1 MAEAS
6 SILHPSKLPTS
17 KWKTPSPKAQKATS
31 SVIPSI
37 LYKLILFVIVIAL
50 LPMFPSQAPEF
61 IEESIFTRLWE
72 LLHLLFVGI
81 AVSYGIFSQRNAEP
95 DTDKELLQKEE
106 SPHSFISQMIHASPV
121 FDEEDDGIGS
131 MNERNIQ
138 SWSFQCYKNEPPNL
152 VASKHLLLPVR
163 SIKQQNQENDEQ
175 STSANYGIEDH
186 LFDSENESAVL
197 PSPIPW
203 ISRSGSKGN
212 KVEQVAGIK
221 GSSIIPSTP
230 ASPTLPSPRHLSPSP
245 SFSSDTSKPKIIYKS
260 KASPPPP
267 PPPPPYYLKHEHG
280 NHATARR
287 LKEELKN
294 SSRRECRD
302 ATNDITSP
310 RNEQADN
317 CGEDVAEASG
327 GATEET
333 SNHEAG
339 GGEANEV
346 DKKADEFIARFRE
359 QIRLQRIESIKR
371 STKQRS
377 NKKQQVV

>member
-1 MAEAS
+1 MS
-6 SILHPSKLPTS
+6 SLPQLTMELKITCLIQRTS
-17 KWKTPSPKAQKATS
+17 PQYSPLQSRGYHAQG
-31 SVIPSI
+31 
-37 LYKLILFVIVIAL
+37 
-50 LPMFPSQAPEF
+50 
-61 IEESIFTRLWE
+61 RR
-72 LLHLLFVGI
+72 GI
-81 AVSYGIFSQRNAEP
+81 
-95 DTDKELLQKEE
+95 
-106 SPHSFISQMIHASPV
+106 
-121 FDEEDDGIGS
+121 
-131 MNERNIQ
+131 
-138 SWSFQCYKNEPPNL
+138 
-152 VASKHLLLPVR
+152 
-163 SIKQQNQENDEQ
+163 
-175 STSANYGIEDH
+175 
-186 LFDSENESAVL
+186 
-197 PSPIPW
+197 
-203 ISRSGSKGN
+203 
-212 KVEQVAGIK
+212 
-221 GSSIIPSTP
+221 
-230 ASPTLPSPRHLSPSP
+230 RHLSPSP

-267 PPPPPYYLKHEHG
+267 PPPDYLKHEHG

>member
-1 MAEAS
+1 AACWAS
-6 SILHPSKLPTS
+6 
-17 KWKTPSPKAQKATS
+17 AQ
-31 SVIPSI
+31 
-37 LYKLILFVIVIAL
+37 
-50 LPMFPSQAPEF
+50 PEW
-61 IEESIFTRLWE
+61 RGGACLDPC
-72 LLHLLFVGI
+72 
-81 AVSYGIFSQRNAEP
+81 AEP
-95 DTDKELLQKEE
+95 HRAIAKT
-106 SPHSFISQMIHASPV
+106 S
-121 FDEEDDGIGS
+121 
-131 MNERNIQ
+131 
-138 SWSFQCYKNEPPNL
+138 
-152 VASKHLLLPVR
+152 HLLLPVR

-267 PPPPPYYLKHEHG
+267 PPPPPPPDYLKHEHG

-317 CGEDVAEASG
+317 CREDVAEASG

>member
-1 MAEAS
+1 MERRPMVMLRPLISPRQEEAVDRCGFCS
-6 SILHPSKLPTS
+6 TREGRRPQALS
-17 KWKTPSPKAQKATS
+17 
-31 SVIPSI
+31 
-37 LYKLILFVIVIAL
+37 LYKTGKI
-50 LPMFPSQAPEF
+50 PE
-61 IEESIFTRLWE
+61 
-72 LLHLLFVGI
+72 VDPG
-81 AVSYGIFSQRNAEP
+81 
-95 DTDKELLQKEE
+95 
-106 SPHSFISQMIHASPV
+106 
-121 FDEEDDGIGS
+121 GS
-131 MNERNIQ
+131 V
-138 SWSFQCYKNEPPNL
+138 PT
-152 VASKHLLLPVR
+152 V
-163 SIKQQNQENDEQ
+163 ENDEQ
-175 STSANYGIEDH
+175 PTSANYGIEDH

-197 PSPIPW
+197 SSPIPW
-203 ISRSGSKGN
+203 ISCSGSKGN
-212 KVEQVAGIK
+212 KVEQVADIK

-267 PPPPPYYLKHEHG
+267 PDYLKHEHG

-377 NKKQQVV
+377 NKKQQVM

>member
-1 MAEAS
+1 M
-6 SILHPSKLPTS
+6 
-17 KWKTPSPKAQKATS
+17 W
-31 SVIPSI
+31 
-37 LYKLILFVIVIAL
+37 
-50 LPMFPSQAPEF
+50 
-61 IEESIFTRLWE
+61 
-72 LLHLLFVGI
+72 
-81 AVSYGIFSQRNAEP
+81 
-95 DTDKELLQKEE
+95 
-106 SPHSFISQMIHASPV
+106 
-121 FDEEDDGIGS
+121 
-131 MNERNIQ
+131 
-138 SWSFQCYKNEPPNL
+138 
-152 VASKHLLLPVR
+152 LLLNPRGEETAGAILVQNREDPGSR
-163 SIKQQNQENDEQ
+163 SRRQCADRSEQKRRIKQQNQENDEQ
-175 STSANYGIEDH
+175 PTSANYGIEDH

-245 SFSSDTSKPKIIYKS
+245 SFSSDTSKPNIIYKR

-267 PPPPPYYLKHEHG
+267 PPPSPPPDYLKHEHG